1 MKILILG
8 DLHLGFRN
16 SNQVFFDMMKDFFS
30 KTLFPYIKDNGIEVV
45 LQLGDVHDRRKS
57 IDFIIAAWITNHFF
71 RWFEDE
77 KVHFWSIV
85 GNHDSYY
92 KNTISID
99 GMSQLSERLDYVHI
113 IKEPTLLT
121 FDNQKF
127 MMVPWVCDENRES
140 CAKAVTENADP
151 ESFLLGHFELSGF
164 EMVRGFKSDVDCLD
178 RSIIRQWKK
187 VFSGHYHLTSEHDNI
202 IYVGT
207 PYELNWN
214 DYGDRKRFFVYDTED
229 KSIEEVLTRNS
240 IFKKVIV
247 APETSNASFEDCSGK
262 FVKISIE
269 EGMKPK
275 ELEKILANITQ
286 SGALNVKCITAQQAV
301 EDEAIVDDT
310 DNPIKMVSNDISLRW
325 KDEPEKERIAQAILQ
340 KIWKQAE
347 ELQK

>member
-8 DLHLGFRN
+8 DLHLGYRN
-16 SNQVFFDMMKDFFS
+16 SNIVFFDMMKDFFT

-57 IDFIIAAWITNHFF
+57 IDFIIAAWIANNLFK
-71 RWFEDE
+71 WFENE
-77 KVHFWSIV
+77 GIEFWSIV

-99 GMSQLSERLDYVHI
+99 GMSQLSERLNYVHI

-127 MMVPWVCDENRES
+127 MMVPWICDENREA
-140 CAKAVTENADP
+140 CAKAVAENADSN
-151 ESFLLGHFELSGF
+151 SFLLGHFELSGF

-178 RSIIRQWKK
+178 RGVIRKWRK
-187 VFSGHYHLTSEHDNI
+187 VFSGHYHLTSERDNI

-214 DYGDRKRFFVYDTED
+214 DYGDKKRFFVYNTED
-229 KSIEEVLTRNS
+229 SSIEEIPTKSS
-240 IFKKVIV
+240 IFKKVAITT
-247 APETSNASFEDCSGK
+247 ENLKTSFEDCTGK
-262 FVKISIE
+262 FVKVSIE
-269 EGMKPK
+269 DGMKPK
-275 ELEKILANITQ
+275 ELEKILSRISQ
-286 SGALNVKCITAQQAV
+286 SGALNVKCISAQQVV
-301 EDEAIVDDT
+301 EDEAIIDDI
-310 DNPIKMVSNDISLRW
+310 DNPIAMVSNDISTRW
-325 KDEPEKERIAQAILQ
+325 KDEPEKEKIAQTILQ
-340 KIWKQAE
+340 NIWKQAE